1 MAKSKYFLVRI
12 ILAIVFTLLVIPNL
26 GTRSLWQDEAETA
39 LVAKQMVKSNNWLP
53 YAYDDQG
60 PISQDWNYQFSVSK
74 LWRWHPWLQF
84 YVTALSFKL
93 LGISA
98 LTARLPFALAGILF
112 FYYWIDFVVKRGPKN
127 RMFYFLAISLV
138 LTSVPLLLHIR
149 QARYYSLALLFTL
162 MAVDGY
168 IDVLKRSDLNVRQGR
183 TLSCSKY
190 ILGSILLFHSFLPGA
205 LTLQISFWIHQ
216 IYHLIRLGLAKQ
228 QGLAFIGFI
237 KVFFITLIFTLPWA
251 IWLKIGGQNFNLNPE
266 IIKQNLHWHY
276 VYIHKFIFPVFL
288 LIPFLFSGIRSKI
301 LKNNN
306 SLLFLLIIITALGL
320 YTINHPYFF
329 RYLIPLIPFFIF
341 IAAKIIIS
349 LPNKLAIATI
359 FIAFLPNI
367 KLLPDYLTEITH
379 PYLGTNERI
388 IKILNSG
395 EFSGTKS
402 LAVNYDDFTFR
413 FHTNLIVHGAQE
425 LTNLNTCPDSVI
437 IFPEWGNENL
447 LEKIAGRCELKENST
462 EISYAKLADD
472 PSPVNHRF
480 APPQTSSIKIFVK
493 PQASLVYPSE

>member
-1 MAKSKYFLVRI
+1 MFKHFWSKVILTI
-12 ILAIVFTLLVIPNL
+12 IFSLLVFPNL
-26 GTRSLWQDEAETA
+26 GIRTLWQDEAETA
-39 LVAKQMVKSNNWLP
+39 LVARQMVKSNNWLP

-60 PISQDWNYQFSVSK
+60 PINQDWNYQFSVSK

-84 YVTALSFKL
+84 YVTILSFKFF
-93 LGISA
+93 GVSA
-98 LTARLPFALAGILF
+98 LTARLPFTLIGILF
-112 FYYWIDFVVKRGPKN
+112 FWYWLGFIEKHGPKN
-127 RMFYFLAISLV
+127 KLFYFLAVSLV

-168 IDVLKRSDLNVRQGR
+168 LLNLKRTV
-183 TLSCSKY
+183 LSKRGPSFKY

-205 LTLQISFWIHQ
+205 LALQISFWIHQ
-216 IYHLIRLGLAKQ
+216 IYRLIRPGLAMQ
-228 QGLAFIGFI
+228 QGRAFIRFAAT
-237 KVFFITLIFTLPWA
+237 FSTTLIFTLPWA
-251 IWLKIGGQNFNLNPE
+251 WWLKIGGQNLNFNLE

-306 SLLFLLIIITALGL
+306 GLLFLLIIITTLGL

-329 RYLIPLIPFFIF
+329 RYLVPLVPFFTYL
-341 IAAKIIIS
+341 AARIIVS
-349 LPNKLAIATI
+349 LPKKLAIAAT
-359 FIAFLPNI
+359 FIAFFPGLR
-367 KLLPDYLTEITH
+367 LLPDYLFEIAH
-379 PYLGTNERI
+379 PYIGTNEQI
-388 IKILNSG
+388 IAMLNS
-395 EFSGTKS
+395 EKFSGTKS

-425 LTNLNTCPDSVI
+425 LTKLNTCPDSVI
-437 IFPEWGNENL
+437 IFPEWGNEDL
-447 LEKIAGRCELKENST
+447 LENIANGCHLENYPS

-480 APPQTSSIKIFVK
+480 TPPQTGSIKIFVK
-493 PQASLVYPSE
+493 PPESLVYPSE